1 MLLEVDLYRL
11 ATHGRLPSLE
21 TAMTTMYMLLI
32 QIIKLLRTKALELPY
47 VEFVQTKLFDGEA
60 FTKCTETDVVLSG
73 LVQGTPYFTRV
84 IAYNTLAMAL
94 LQL

>member
-32 QIIKLLRTKALELPY
+32 QIIKLLRTKALERRTWNLCKQN
-47 VEFVQTKLFDGEA
+47 FLTAKHLQNVQKLMW
-60 FTKCTETDVVLSG
+60 
-73 LVQGTPYFTRV
+73 YFQV
-84 IAYNTLAMAL
+84 
-94 LQL
+94 